1 MYIHKPIMMKN
12 IHCFTLLLFAAVLV
26 MGCSH
31 KPKPISNNIT
41 KTTVTV
47 DGKKDSVINNPKKN
61 YGTATISD
69 PCTRLLLQN
78 IQASNHFK
86 SLTAGKSATSI
97 SYTINWVKAAEPKM
111 RSNGGKITNGIEV
124 AVIEKKDKTKS
135 KIGSY
140 IYNNEDAKLYDV
152 NKDGQ
157 YDELDNVDSAELKRI
172 RNGCYW
178 GVASHN

>member
-1 MYIHKPIMMKN
+1 MMKN
-12 IHCFTLLLFAAVLV
+12 IHSLTLLLFAAVLATS
-26 MGCSH
+26 CNNN
-31 KPKPISNNIT
+31 KPKPISKNIT

-47 DGKKDSVINNPKKN
+47 DGKKDSVTNNPQKN

-69 PCTRLLLQN
+69 PCTKLLLQN
-78 IQASNHFK
+78 IQSSDNFK
-86 SLTAGKSATSI
+86 SLTAGKQASSI

-124 AVIEKKDKTKS
+124 AVNEKKGQTKN

-157 YDELDNVDSAELKRI
+157 YDELDKVDSVALKQI

>member
-1 MYIHKPIMMKN
+1 MMKN
-12 IHCFTLLLFAAVLV
+12 IHSLTLLLFAAVLIIAC
-26 MGCSH
+26 GH

-47 DGKKDSVINNPKKN
+47 DGKKDSVINNPKRN

-69 PCTRLLLQN
+69 PCTKLLLQN
-78 IQASNHFK
+78 IQASYNFK
-86 SLTAGKSATSI
+86 TLTAGKPAANI

-124 AVIEKKDKTKS
+124 IVNQKSDKTKS

-152 NKDGQ
+152 NKNGQ
-157 YDELDNVDSAELKRI
+157 YDELDKVDSTALKQI

>member
-1 MYIHKPIMMKN
+1 MMKK
-12 IHCFTLLLFAAVLV
+12 IHCFTLLLIIAVFV
-26 MGCSH
+26 TNCSNN
-31 KPKPISNNIT
+31 KPKPKSNNIT
-41 KTTVTV
+41 KTTIMI

-69 PCTRLLLQN
+69 PCTKLLLQN
-78 IQASNHFK
+78 IQASDNFK
-86 SLTAGKSATSI
+86 SLTAGKQVSNI
-97 SYTINWVKAAEPKM
+97 SYTINWVKAAEPKI
-111 RSNGGKITNGIEV
+111 RSNGGKITNGIEL
-124 AVIEKKDKTKS
+124 AVNEKKDQTKM

-157 YDELDNVDSAELKRI
+157 YDEVNNVDSAALKRI

>member
-1 MYIHKPIMMKN
+1 MMKN
-12 IHCFTLLLFAAVLV
+12 IHSFTLLLFASVLLTA
-26 MGCSH
+26 CSH
-31 KPKPISNNIT
+31 KPKPISSNIT

-47 DGKKDSVINNPKKN
+47 DGKKDSVINNPKRN

-69 PCTRLLLQN
+69 PCAKLLLQN
-78 IQASNHFK
+78 IQASDNFK
-86 SLTAGKSATSI
+86 NLTAGKQAAGI
-97 SYTINWVKAAEPKM
+97 SYTINWVKAAEPKI

-124 AVIEKKDKTKS
+124 VVNEKKNQTKS

-157 YDELDNVDSAELKRI
+157 YDELDKVDTTALKQI